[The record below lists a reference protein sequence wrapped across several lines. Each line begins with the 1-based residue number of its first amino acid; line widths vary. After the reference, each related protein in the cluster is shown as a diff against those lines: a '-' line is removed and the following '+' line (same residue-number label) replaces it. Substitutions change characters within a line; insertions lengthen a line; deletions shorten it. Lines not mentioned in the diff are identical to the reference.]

1 MGKDRLTISL
11 MVIKIVDKG
20 RLIVEGKKGV
30 RLISLRV
37 INTLGVL

>member
-30 RLISLRV
+30 RLIRLRV